1 MTTVVTPTAAPVTAK
16 APDRTSPMPLW
27 AQVSADLRRRCGSG
41 AFEDGVPGEL
51 ALSEEYGVSRHTI
64 REALR
69 ALRSEGVISSSR
81 GRTSTVHGDF
91 SQSLGSVYSLFR
103 SVESQGAIQT
113 SEVVRLESTTDAAIA
128 TRLGLS
134 PEAALTMLE
143 RVRLADGEPL
153 AHDVSWLPH
162 TLAHP
167 LLDADF
173 SHTALYDL
181 LQGIG
186 VIVDSGTESITA
198 TAADEALAAMLRVEP
213 GTPLLSIERLTT
225 AQGQPIEWRRTE
237 VLGGRFSFE
246 TSWSTGSSRLT
257 LSET

>member
-1 MTTVVTPTAAPVTAK
+1 MSAVVTPTTAQV
-16 APDRTSPMPLW
+16 PDRTSPMPLW

-81 GRTSTVHGDF
+81 GRMSTVQSDF

-103 SVESQGAIQT
+103 SVESQGATQT
-113 SEVVRLESTTDAAIA
+113 SEVVRLESTTDAQIA
-128 TRLGLS
+128 ARLGLP
-134 PEAALTMLE
+134 PEAALTVVE

-173 SHTALYDL
+173 SHVALYDL

-186 VIVDSGTESITA
+186 VVVDSGTESITA
-198 TAADEALAAMLRVEP
+198 TVADDALAAMLRVAP

-225 AQGQPIEWRRTE
+225 ALGQPVEWRRTE

-246 TSWSTGSSRLT
+246 TTWSTGSSRLT
-257 LSET
+257 LTET

>member
-1 MTTVVTPTAAPVTAK
+1 MTVVVTSHAAQV
-16 APDRTSPMPLW
+16 PDRTSPMPLW

-51 ALSEEYGVSRHTI
+51 ALCEEYGVSRHTV

-81 GRTSTVHGDF
+81 GRTSTVQGDF

-103 SVESQGAIQT
+103 SVESQGATQT
-113 SEVVRLESTTDAAIA
+113 SEVIRLEATTDASVSE
-128 TRLGLS
+128 RLGLA
-134 PEAALTMLE
+134 PEAALTVIE

-153 AHDVSWLPH
+153 AHDISWLPH

-173 SHTALYDL
+173 THTALYDV
-181 LQGIG
+181 LQSIG
-186 VIVDSGTESITA
+186 VVVDAGHESITA
-198 TAADEALAAMLRVEP
+198 TVADEVLGALLCVDP

-246 TSWSTGSSRLT
+246 TTWATGTSRLT
-257 LSET
+257 LTET

>member
-1 MTTVVTPTAAPVTAK
+1 
-16 APDRTSPMPLW
+16 MPLW

-51 ALSEEYGVSRHTI
+51 ALCDEYQVSRHTI

-81 GRTSTVHGDF
+81 GRTSTVQSDF

-103 SVESQGAIQT
+103 SVESQGAVQT
-113 SEVVRLESTTDAAIA
+113 SEVIRLESTTDAEVAE
-128 TRLGLS
+128 RLGLA
-134 PEAALTMLE
+134 PEAALTVIE

-186 VIVDSGTESITA
+186 VVVDSGSETITA
-198 TAADEALAAMLRVEP
+198 TVADDELATMLAVDP

-225 AQGQPIEWRRTE
+225 AQGQPVEWRRTE
-237 VLGGRFSFE
+237 VLGGRFSFQ
-246 TSWSTGSSRLT
+246 TSWSAGSSRLT
-257 LSET
+257 LNAG

>member
-1 MTTVVTPTAAPVTAK
+1 MTVVVTSHAAQV
-16 APDRTSPMPLW
+16 PDRTSPMPLW

-51 ALSEEYGVSRHTI
+51 ALCEEYGVSRHTV

-81 GRTSTVHGDF
+81 GRTSTVQGDF

-103 SVESQGAIQT
+103 SVESQGATQT
-113 SEVVRLESTTDAAIA
+113 SEVVRLEATTDASVAE
-128 TRLGLS
+128 RLGLA
-134 PEAALTMLE
+134 PEAALTVIE

-153 AHDVSWLPH
+153 AHDISWLPH

-173 SHTALYDL
+173 THTALYDV
-181 LQGIG
+181 LQSIG
-186 VIVDSGTESITA
+186 VVVDAGHESITA
-198 TAADEALAAMLRVEP
+198 TVADQALAALLRVDP

-246 TSWSTGSSRLT
+246 TTWATGTSRLT
-257 LSET
+257 LTET